1 VQVPPQSY
9 PQEYEMY
16 DLEAAP
22 QEINNLA
29 NPSHPQYN
37 DPVIAAERDRLHQK
51 LLRLEQE
58 NRVLLRWP

>member
-1 VQVPPQSY
+1 
-9 PQEYEMY
+9 MY